1 MSKRTRSL
9 LQEINDIAPK
19 KDKVNILESRG
30 NNALSAIINVLEMID
45 ESYDAGTA
53 QDLQKRIMLC
63 IKNRDIER
71 FNRGIKQL
79 RKPS

>member
-9 LQEINDIAPK
+9 LQEINDLAPK

-45 ESYDAGTA
+45 ESYDQATA

-63 IKNRDIER
+63 IKNRDTER
-71 FNRGIKQL
+71 FARGVKQL
-79 RKPS
+79 RNNS

>member
-9 LQEINDIAPK
+9 LQEINDLAPK

-30 NNALSAIINVLEMID
+30 NNALSAIINVLDMID
-45 ESYDAGTA
+45 ESYDATTA

-63 IKNRDIER
+63 IKNRDTER
-71 FNRGIKQL
+71 FSRGIKQL
-79 RKPS
+79 RKSS